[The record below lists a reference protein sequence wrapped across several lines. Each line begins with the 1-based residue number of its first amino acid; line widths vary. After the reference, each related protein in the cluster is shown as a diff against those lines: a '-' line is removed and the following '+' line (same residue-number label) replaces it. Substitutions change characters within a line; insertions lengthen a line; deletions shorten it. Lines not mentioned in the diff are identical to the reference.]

1 MGQPVTASPVPAP
14 PASGRLRR
22 IAGRA
27 AVLLRVQGWFFP
39 KLPPLLA
46 VGYAQV
52 LLTGAPLGS
61 ALRNWLLTVA
71 TIFCLAAYGHVV
83 NDLSDLESDRRA
95 GKPNS
100 LERLSPAARI
110 WVCAL
115 VAVVGLSALFVLPGA
130 AAAVLMA
137 DYVLATA
144 YSLRPVRLKERGV
157 LGALTDAT
165 AVHAL
170 PTLYVVFLFAGA
182 GPRPPATAA
191 LAIVAPLWAFLLG
204 LRGITSH
211 QVWDYDNDLR
221 SDTRTLVT
229 RVGSD
234 RARSVIRWIL
244 FPAEIVAF
252 LAVLAIVGPYAPA
265 VVALVA
271 AYALLDV
278 LRWRVWRI
286 SLDPA
291 PAAMGRYIPPA
302 DLYQAWF
309 PLGLAVQLAVRDL
322 AFAVIPLL
330 HVALFFDPLKLQARE
345 AARLLADAA
354 RMALRR
360 VASPR
365 PPTAAPGA

>member
-1 MGQPVTASPVPAP
+1 MTAEPVATP
-14 PASGRLRR
+14 PAGRGRLRR
-22 IAGRA
+22 MAGRA
-27 AVLLRVQGWFFP
+27 AVLLRVQAWFFP

-52 LLTGAPLGS
+52 LLTGASPGS

-71 TIFCLAAYGHVV
+71 SIFCLAAYGHVV

-100 LERLSPAARI
+100 LERLSPVARI

-115 VAVVGLSALFVLPGA
+115 VAVVGLSALLVLPGA
-130 AAAVLMA
+130 AAAVLVA

-144 YSLRPVRLKERGV
+144 YSLRPVRLKERGL
-157 LGALTDAT
+157 LGVLTDAT

-170 PTLYVVFLFAGA
+170 PTLYVVLLFAGP
-182 GPRPPATAA
+182 GSRPPGTAA
-191 LAIVAPLWAFLLG
+191 LAVAAPMWAFLLG

-211 QVWDYDNDLR
+211 QVWDCDNDRR

-229 RVGSD
+229 RVGSE

-252 LAVLAIVGPYAPA
+252 VAVVAIVAPYAPA

-271 AYALLDV
+271 AYALLDA

-291 PAAMGRYIPPA
+291 PATVGRYMPPA

-309 PLGLAVQLAVRDL
+309 PLGLAAQLAVRDP
-322 AFAVIPLL
+322 AFAAIPLL

-345 AARLLADAA
+345 AARLLADAG
-354 RMALRR
+354 RMARRR
-360 VASPR
+360 VVSPG